1 MIDGN
6 QMLMDESDGGARA
19 WLRDLAAQMR
29 GWTGS

>member
-1 MIDGN
+1 
-6 QMLMDESDGGARA
+6 MLMDESDDGTRD